1 MNRPSPLISYA
12 QNHEDIVL
20 ARLLQPWTRQGHW
33 IDVGAGHP
41 TFDSVTRLFSDLGW
55 TGVNIEPLAEEFS
68 LLCAERPNDIN
79 LNCAIGTRVGSATLY
94 EGPPESR
101 GTSTLI
107 RENAFLSEESVAQT
121 KTTEVEI
128 RTLSS
133 VLATVSWDIDFIKI
147 DVEGMEA
154 DVIASADWN
163 QITASIVVVEA
174 TEPNSTVQSHQTWE
188 HKLLTAGYV
197 LRLFDGLNRF
207 YSRTRSVRDTTELEL
222 DQWFPATAQDHFM
235 SHRLSDANRALNVVA
250 ETLQARVDELKVLE
264 TFCRD
269 LQSELES
276 ATIYAESLK
285 YQADSVE
292 EYVTSLRAAVELNSA
307 SLHEATSYAAS
318 LEAEIERLRK
328 DLAKNEV
335 VRINQKVE
343 IVDLQRQVD
352 ALSTHLERN

>member
-55 TGVNIEPLAEEFS
+55 TGVNVEPLAEEFS

-154 DVIASADWN
+154 DVIASADWD
-163 QITASIVVVEA
+163 QVTASIVVVEA
-174 TEPNSTVQSHQTWE
+174 TKPNSSVPSHQLWE
-188 HKLLTAGYV
+188 RTLLAADY
-197 LRLFDGLNRF
+197 RFRFFDGLNRY
-207 YSRTRSVRDTTELEL
+207 YSRKEFVQNEGGEPVSL
-222 DQWFPATAQDHFM
+222 WYPATAQDQFV
-235 SHRLSDANRALNVVA
+235 RPER
-250 ETLQARVDELKVLE
+250 
-264 TFCRD
+264 
-269 LQSELES
+269 SEL
-276 ATIYAESLK
+276 AELRL
-285 YQADSVE
+285 QLDHHTRTQRE
-292 EYVTSLRAAVELNSA
+292 LREFITSLENHISAIREENSK
-307 SLHEATSYAAS
+307 TYKYVAS
-318 LEAEIERLRK
+318 LEKALEEARGDFAKAESYALDLSREVGQLRLSIAESEAKRLVLLSEISDLREMLRSASERIE
-328 DLAKNEV
+328 V
-335 VRINQKVE
+335 
-343 IVDLQRQVD
+343 
-352 ALSTHLERN
+352 LSDN